1 MIEDIILRRTLR
13 QECLAPGR
21 VPCNNPV
28 NVTLHGDGGQGVE
41 VPLALLVADSMIIR
55 EMCEGPELEKHIS
68 LVGVEVCRIK
78 IYVKLLSSGEIKIT
92 DRNRYSHVLDLPY
105 CQAQVQVPGQVQ
117 RTKDLG
123 LGYTLKS
130 HDPRSRF

>member
-13 QECLAPGR
+13 QEWLAPGR

-28 NVTLHGDGGQGVE
+28 TVTLHGDGGQGVE

-55 EMCEGPELEKHIS
+55 EMCEGPEMEKHIS
-68 LVGVEVCRIK
+68 LVGVEVCQIE

-92 DRNRYSHVLDLPY
+92 DRNRYSHVLDHSFHSYLFPVHVN
-105 CQAQVQVPGQVQ
+105 C
-117 RTKDLG
+117 
-123 LGYTLKS
+123 
-130 HDPRSRF
+130 